1 MWSQCCY
8 INRFLFPCLPEP
20 SSPII
25 WPQPPQPTCVPSGLT
40 SLQFEPVPDIT
51 TIPPMTKRQTERVTM
66 TVMSWNPLA
75 TTASYK
81 NTAQTI
87 VTGSGHSAN
96 GIGGNKITLA
106 QLGVSLPHVI
116 DQLLDSSFL
125 LSTTQRHTLSTHNV
139 YNFKA
144 TRLRWICWGWLMHR
158 LTNEQTG
165 VSGSSPALI
174 LALWTMSLIQ
184 LMQLST
190 PTNYKWIEKKSYIH
204 TQVHTSWLKYILKH
218 VLWSHPVIGT
228 WSICLSEDVS
238 LSRNQYCFRVCPT
251 AVKVENI
258 ASHSFLWS
266 YWHFLCSNNWHEARS

>member
-1 MWSQCCY
+1 MSSISFWIAAFCSPPLKD
-8 INRFLFPCLPEP
+8 IPC
-20 SSPII
+20 
-25 WPQPPQPTCVPSGLT
+25 QHTMY
-40 SLQFEPVPDIT
+40 T
-51 TIPPMTKRQTERVTM
+51 TLKQHDEGEFVE
-66 TVMSWNPLA
+66 
-75 TTASYK
+75 
-81 NTAQTI
+81 
-87 VTGSGHSAN
+87 
-96 GIGGNKITLA
+96 
-106 QLGVSLPHVI
+106 
-116 DQLLDSSFL
+116 DD
-125 LSTTQRHTLSTHNV
+125 
-139 YNFKA
+139 
-144 TRLRWICWGWLMHR
+144 WLMHR

-174 LALWTMSLIQ
+174 LALWTMSLIP

-190 PTNYKWIEKKSYIH
+190 PTNYKWIEKKSYIHIH

-258 ASHSFLWS
+258 VSHSFLWS